1 MSSYQFFASNKP
13 LKEVT
18 NPYIKLLSINDM
30 IANNMEI
37 PHLLLK
43 TSKDRDEKIVLQC
56 DSEEHLDEIEIMNE
70 NSIPV
75 GYLKKYTNKKY
86 ISSLTWRYTDK
97 RAEELL
103 QYIKEQFRD
112 VDEIELWDTWIDEK
126 IEEPIIRELNIQ
138 DLTVQLIKESVGKG
152 YYEKPS
158 CLKITIKKLL
168 SDCHK

>member
-1 MSSYQFFASNKP
+1 MSSYQFLASNKP

-18 NPYIKLLSINDM
+18 NSFVKLLSINDM

-37 PHLLLK
+37 PDFLLK
-43 TSKDRDEKIVLQC
+43 TTKDRDEKIVLQC

-70 NSIPV
+70 NSIQV

-103 QYIKEQFRD
+103 QYIKDQLKD
-112 VDEIELWDTWIDEK
+112 VDEIELWDTWMDEK

-152 YYEKPS
+152 CYGKPS
-158 CLKITIKKLL
+158 CLKITIKNLL
-168 SDCHK
+168 YDFQE